1 MALNLGFWIIEGFR
15 GIFYHRLTAAVSIMG
30 IGLSLW
36 IFGFLYIAWENLD
49 EYRENLLSGL
59 QIEVFLDTEIGPAS
73 HQKIG
78 EQILTLDGISSIEYI
93 STEKAAQIFAED
105 FGDELFEILENNPLP
120 ASFRVRLE
128 ANYLNTDS
136 TRRLITKIQRLEGT
150 EEAVFHGDLLQ
161 SIRYRFKNISL
172 SLAVTASL
180 ILIAAVIVFFQGIGL
195 SIRARK
201 DFVNSLVLSGAKI
214 ETIRI
219 PFIWEGILIGSIAG
233 TLACGALIIIVF
245 LTDRFLISMHLPDK
259 LMLIIPAGI
268 IAGYAGALV
277 SSRNHLRDFLNLQH
291 ISKN

>member
-1 MALNLGFWIIEGFR
+1 MALNLGFWIYEGFR

-36 IFGFLYIAWENLD
+36 IFGFLYVAWENLNQ
-49 EYRENLLSGL
+49 YRENLLSGL

-78 EQILTLDGISSIEYI
+78 EQIMVLDGINNIEYI
-93 STEKAAQIFAED
+93 STDKAAEIFAED
-105 FGDELFEILENNPLP
+105 FGDELFEILEDNPLP
-120 ASFRVRLE
+120 ASFKVRIE
-128 ANYLNTDS
+128 PEYLNTDS
-136 TRRLITKIQRLEGT
+136 TRKLIDRISTLRGA

-161 SIRYRFKNISL
+161 KIRYRFKNISL
-172 SLAVTASL
+172 SLAVAASL

-219 PFIWEGILIGSIAG
+219 PFIWEGILIGFIAG
-233 TLACGALIIIVF
+233 TLACAALIIIVF
-245 LTDRFLISMHLPDK
+245 LTDKFLISMHLPDK
-259 LMLIIPAGI
+259 LLLIIPAGT

-277 SSRNHLRDFLNLQH
+277 SARNHLRGFLNLH
-291 ISKN
+291 NISNN